1 MIENLVFD
9 FGNVLTYSDFDGA
22 IDSYFNDVEEALQ
35 FKKVVRDP
43 AFVARYDRE
52 EVPFATLISE
62 MQMRYPQWKRQLQW
76 FHDGYADCVQCE
88 VPGMYELL
96 VRYKQEGFH
105 LYGLSNWCSQIHKV
119 MPRFPIYSLLEGY
132 VISSQEKLLKPDP
145 AIYLRL
151 CERYQLHP
159 STCLFADDKIE
170 NVKGAEAIGMQA
182 IHFENAHQ
190 FDSAFRQIIAPQAT

>member
-96 VRYKQEGFH
+96 ARYKQEGFH
-105 LYGLSNWCSQIHKV
+105 LYGLSNW
-119 MPRFPIYSLLEGY
+119 
-132 VISSQEKLLKPDP
+132 
-145 AIYLRL
+145 
-151 CERYQLHP
+151 
-159 STCLFADDKIE
+159 
-170 NVKGAEAIGMQA
+170 
-182 IHFENAHQ
+182 
-190 FDSAFRQIIAPQAT
+190 